1 MTSPPPDSSLR
12 LLACDG
18 GVTLAMEPAAMHGE
32 DGQHPVNGNVRSLV
46 LRAWLEPHVSR
57 RLRIRIVE
65 IDPGLSERPVVV
77 TASVD
82 DACRAVRRWLEAL
95 QVHDVGG
102 RGQ

>member
-1 MTSPPPDSSLR
+1 
-12 LLACDG
+12 
-18 GVTLAMEPAAMHGE
+18 MHGE

-57 RLRIRIVE
+57 PLRIRIVE

-95 QVHDVGG
+95 QVNDMGG